1 MFVRS
6 LRLSGFKSFAD
17 PSILEFQPGINV
29 IVGPNGSGKSNIADA
44 LSWVLGSQAPSTL
57 RGAAMEDVIFA
68 GSESRPRLGTAE
80 VELTFDNSSRVLP
93 LDISEVTISRF
104 TDRAGA
110 SEYRINGAP
119 CRLLDITELLSDT
132 GIGRSLHSLVGQ
144 GQLDQVL
151 QARPE
156 DRRTFIEEAAQIGKY
171 RRRKDRALRK
181 IEKVE
186 DNLLRLND
194 VLSELKRAL
203 RPLKRQA
210 GAASAYSELMTEFQD
225 LRQRIAATEFK
236 ILSNE
241 EAELDVDGQARRA
254 ELLSDE
260 LSSVRARLTSVSDE
274 REQLAAAAERAQ
286 GTAHRIARASDRL
299 DGLGRLAQE
308 RAARLSAR
316 LAAETEEGYRERIRL
331 LEEELARW
339 RSETKRLST
348 EARTLAETS
357 RHRVEAA
364 AAARTARH
372 ESEQRLAAART
383 AEIEATQALVRAE
396 GSESAG
402 RATIESIESRVE
414 AALERREVAKRE
426 LAQETER
433 LEGAQ
438 QASRVL
444 ERDLDDATSRAARAE
459 DALERERLRAD
470 ELKDDMQRAR
480 AQLAAAE
487 ARLVAL
493 QEVTELLIDID
504 EAGRRLSPL
513 VDDARRRLA
522 ENVESEGRSAQ
533 ALRAAND
540 EVERRWQD
548 VARLDEELRR
558 LDALMS
564 GAIDKVAETRRRLET
579 KEVEVVALDEELA
592 RTRDSLATAQRAAIE
607 ERAALPAHRA
617 AVEQARGAHRDA
629 DEALARAQAEEDA
642 SVAAAS
648 TAEVEAKAAEERALA
663 ARLRVEEAEAGI
675 ADARR
680 ALTGLEGRRKQIRA
694 DMERAEL
701 VAEVALAT
709 AGRAERWSRDS
720 AETAAS
726 AREQA
731 RRADE
736 RLGDLRSR
744 ERELEQSLQDAVD
757 RRNRAEVKRAE
768 ARARAD
774 ALVERSMDEW
784 GLGADDLDRVE
795 ILTTEE
801 RDEARERADRLER
814 QMQRLG
820 PVNPRAAEEYKEADE
835 RQNFLMSQIDD
846 LKSSRTDLLKVVRE
860 VDETIERVFA
870 EAFESVALEF
880 EATFN
885 RLFPGG
891 SGHLKLTSPDDVLN
905 SGIEIEARPPGK
917 NVKKMSLLSGGER
930 ALVALAFLFA
940 IFRSR
945 PSPFYLLDEV
955 EAALDDVN
963 LQRFLTLVQDLRE
976 HAQVLIV
983 THQKRTM
990 EAAHVLYGV
999 SMARDGVSQVVAKRM
1014 EEATA
1019 AG

>member
-29 IVGPNGSGKSNIADA
+29 IVGPNGAGKSNIADA

-68 GSESRPRLGTAE
+68 GSESRPRLATTE
-80 VELTFDNSSRVLP
+80 VELTFDNSSGVLP
-93 LDISEVTISRF
+93 LEVSEVTISRF

-171 RRRKDRALRK
+171 RRRKERSLRK
-181 IEKVE
+181 IEKVD

-194 VLSELKRAL
+194 VLAELKRAL

-210 GAASAYSELMTEFQD
+210 GAASAYSELMTEYQD
-225 LRQRIAATEFK
+225 LRQRLAATEFE
-236 ILSNE
+236 ILSKT
-241 EAELDVDGQARRA
+241 EAELDVEGQARRA
-254 ELLSDE
+254 DLLSDE
-260 LSSVRARLTSVSDE
+260 LSSVRARLTSTSDE
-274 REQLAAAAERAQ
+274 REQLAAAAEKAQ
-286 GTAHRIARASDRL
+286 GTAHRIARAADRL
-299 DGLGRLAQE
+299 DALGRLARE

-316 LAAETEEGYRERIRL
+316 LTAETEEGYRERIRL
-331 LEEELARW
+331 LSDEHARW
-339 RSETKRLST
+339 QAETERLSS
-348 EARTLAETS
+348 EARALTEIS
-357 RHRVEAA
+357 RTRVRAA
-364 AAARTARH
+364 AAARSAR
-372 ESEQRLAAART
+372 EECEQRLALARS

-396 GSESAG
+396 GSESAS
-402 RATIESIESRVE
+402 RATIESFESRAE
-414 AALERREVAKRE
+414 AALERRELAKRE
-426 LAQETER
+426 LGQQNER
-433 LEGAQ
+433 LETARR
-438 QASRVL
+438 ASREL

-459 DALERERLRAD
+459 DILEQDRMRSE
-470 ELKDDMQRAR
+470 ELKEAMGRSRAH
-480 AQLAAAE
+480 LAAAE
-487 ARLVAL
+487 ARLAAL
-493 QEVTELLIDID
+493 QEVGELLVDIE

-513 VDDARRRLA
+513 VDEARRRFA
-522 ENVESEGRSAQ
+522 EATESEKECSR
-533 ALRAAND
+533 ALREAND

-564 GAIDKVAETRRRLET
+564 GAIDKVAETRRRLEA
-579 KEVEVVALDEELA
+579 KEVEVAALDEELA
-592 RTRDSLATAQRAAIE
+592 RVRDSLAGAQRAAVE

-617 AVEQARGAHRDA
+617 AVEQAREAHHDA
-629 DEALARAQAEEDA
+629 DTALAAARAAEDRALADA
-642 SVAAAS
+642 SG
-648 TAEVEAKAAEERALA
+648 AEIEAKGAEERSLA

-680 ALTGLEGRRKQIRA
+680 ALTGLEGRRKEIKTEM
-694 DMERAEL
+694 DRAEL
-701 VAEVALAT
+701 VAQVALAS
-709 AGRAERWSRDS
+709 AGRAERWSGDS

-726 AREQA
+726 AREKA
-731 RRADE
+731 RGADE
-736 RLGDLRSR
+736 RLGSLRSR
-744 ERELEQSLQDAVD
+744 ERELEKSLQDAVE

-774 ALVERSMDEW
+774 ALVERSLDEW
-784 GLGADDLDRVE
+784 GLGADDLQRVE
-795 ILTTEE
+795 ILTSEE
-801 RDEARERADRLER
+801 RDEAREKADRLER

-820 PVNPRAAEEYKEADE
+820 PVNPRAAEEYKEAEE
-835 RQNFLMSQIDD
+835 RQNFLMSQIED
-846 LKSSRTDLLKVVRE
+846 LRSSKTDLLKVVRE
-860 VDETIERVFA
+860 VDETIERVFV
-870 EAFESVALEF
+870 EAFENVASEF
-880 EATFN
+880 QATFN

-891 SGHLKLTSPDDVLN
+891 TGRLKLTSPDDILN

-1014 EEATA
+1014 EEAATS
-1019 AG
+1019 G